1 MQPDVVAERAHTVKR
16 HSWLTLL
23 DFQIYFFWIKICIKE
38 ADNVTASRDGVARE
52 ENQQAESSISA
63 PPVHARSR
71 FEKETYT
78 LPKFGVFKIII
89 WASQSLPFVPGFI
102 LKTALTFEWQLLS
115 SGGIT
120 VKILLEAARQH
131 CDQGLGKRQ
140 LSTQNKQGF
149 WQCLTEFAAKRLYSQ
164 PE

>member
-1 MQPDVVAERAHTVKR
+1 M
-16 HSWLTLL
+16 
-23 DFQIYFFWIKICIKE
+23 
-38 ADNVTASRDGVARE
+38 ARE

-63 PPVHARSR
+63 PPAHARSR

-78 LPKFGVFKIII
+78 LPKFGLFKIII

-140 LSTQNKQGF
+140 LSTRISRDFGSVWQSLLPRGFIPNLNKSSS
-149 WQCLTEFAAKRLYSQ
+149 FARDRVIWFLMLFYLWPSLGKKCELCYCAELFSLMVSCQ
-164 PE
+164 V